1 LYIRKSAPLLAA
13 VEQGESDGSHD
24 QNTGNDGEEDG
35 EVAVLG
41 LYVDLLSRSGTA
53 ALASRAA
60 SPRASPP
67 VWSWPDDGT
76 SPSLPCS
83 TPWLRR
89 SPWPKPSDAGE
100 LVQPG
105 AVRTTLDAAV
115 GGAHR
120 PRQPARGLEH
130 TATYHP
136 TFLYEPLWN
145 LPVIGVILFVERR
158 RWLRPGRLFAA
169 YVAAYAPGLFWIERL
184 RIAHDGEVDG

>member
-1 LYIRKSAPLLAA
+1 
-13 VEQGESDGSHD
+13 
-24 QNTGNDGEEDG
+24 
-35 EVAVLG
+35 
-41 LYVDLLSRSGTA
+41 
-53 ALASRAA
+53 
-60 SPRASPP
+60 
-67 VWSWPDDGT
+67 
-76 SPSLPCS
+76 
-83 TPWLRR
+83 
-89 SPWPKPSDAGE
+89 
-100 LVQPG
+100 
-105 AVRTTLDAAV
+105 V

-169 YVAAYAPGLFWIERL
+169 YVAAYAPGRFWIERL